1 MDFFSTSRPSE
12 ITCLELG
19 SATQYLKNRSALNIF
34 HEIISSILK
43 SQKCYANEKSSFLHL
58 KLQGFLNKNNTTT
71 SNKNKTG
78 FFFRVDGTGGPRGHK
93 PPHLFWIYIVKIS
106 KFLRFGIKC
115 PP

>member
-58 KLQGFLNKNNTTT
+58 KLHKNNTTT

-78 FFFRVDGTGGPRGHK
+78 FFLLYQRNLAHP
-93 PPHLFWIYIVKIS
+93 LS
-106 KFLRFGIKC
+106 SSLALRSALL
-115 PP
+115 

>member
-58 KLQGFLNKNNTTT
+58 KLQGFLNKNNTT

-78 FFFRVDGTGGPRGHK
+78 FFLLYQRNLAHP
-93 PPHLFWIYIVKIS
+93 LS
-106 KFLRFGIKC
+106 SSLALRSALL
-115 PP
+115 

>member
-71 SNKNKTG
+71 SNKNKTEVS
-78 FFFRVDGTGGPRGHK
+78 FF
-93 PPHLFWIYIVKIS
+93 YINATRNLAHPLS
-106 KFLRFGIKC
+106 SSLALRSALL
-115 PP
+115 

>member
-58 KLQGFLNKNNTTT
+58 KLQGYLNKNNTTT

-78 FFFRVDGTGGPRGHK
+78 FFLLYQRNLATWPLNLAH
-93 PPHLFWIYIVKIS
+93 PLS
-106 KFLRFGIKC
+106 SSLALRSALL
-115 PP
+115 